1 MSGTATK
8 EKLTVRHLL
17 VVLTGIMI
25 TFGCSALCF
34 STWGLFQP
42 VVAEG
47 LGVEVTAFA
56 MYVTVM
62 YLTMT
67 FASPFAGKLL
77 QTMDIRIL
85 LSASAALVGCA
96 FLLMSFSNTIVLFYV
111 AAVMLGLGEITILW
125 LAIPTLIN
133 RWFVERAGFFIGLC
147 MAFTGIGGA
156 IWSAVFTALTASGVD
171 FHTIYLIWGVIALVT
186 SLPFTLFC
194 VRNSPEDCGLAPY
207 GEVFYE
213 HVCLAL
219 RAIDDGVAAVSA
231 RSSASFGTVNLGTT
245 FTTQDHYLPSLIR
258 DFEEAFDKR
267 VIVKVSQGF
276 TNYLTE
282 QLHRGTL
289 DVAFCGKRDN
299 EPDIA
304 YFPVKHC
311 ELALYVRDD
320 HPLASRE
327 TITFGELNDVDL
339 HTYRRGT
346 PIGERVAKMLEEAD
360 VRGASLGYD
369 DDVSMGSFLSYN
381 GGNAGALMLDS
392 LGAQLFSN
400 LHQVRVEGI
409 PEHFYTVYMAYHK
422 KHVHSRAVADF
433 IDFVKAYPGND
444 LIGQVLP
451 TAPAE

>member
-1 MSGTATK
+1 MNLSQLNYFK
-8 EKLTVRHLL
+8 KLAE
-17 VVLTGIMI
+17 VLHYTRAAQELFI
-25 TFGCSALCF
+25 T
-34 STWGLFQP
+34 Q
-42 VVAEG
+42 
-47 LGVEVTAFA
+47 
-56 MYVTVM
+56 
-62 YLTMT
+62 
-67 FASPFAGKLL
+67 
-77 QTMDIRIL
+77 
-85 LSASAALVGCA
+85 
-96 FLLMSFSNTIVLFYV
+96 
-111 AAVMLGLGEITILW
+111 
-125 LAIPTLIN
+125 PTLS
-133 RWFVERAGFFIGLC
+133 
-147 MAFTGIGGA
+147 GA
-156 IWSAVFTALTASGVD
+156 ISSLEKELGAPLFERNGRSVLLT
-171 FHTIYLIWGVIALVT
+171 
-186 SLPFTLFC
+186 
-194 VRNSPEDCGLAPY
+194 PY

-320 HPLASRE
+320 HPLASAD
-327 TITFGELNDVDL
+327 TITFAELNEVDL

-346 PIGERVAKMLEEAD
+346 PIGERVAKMFEEAD
-360 VRGASLGYD
+360 VRGVSLGYD

-381 GGNAGALMLDS
+381 GGNAGALLHGVYGLPQEARALPGRGRLHRLREGLSGQRPHRPGAADS
-392 LGAQLFSN
+392 AGRVGAPGPIGRDGRAADVWVSGRSTAQP
-400 LHQVRVEGI
+400 VRS
-409 PEHFYTVYMAYHK
+409 
-422 KHVHSRAVADF
+422 SRLSDCRLWSFCAVCGHLLREAG
-433 IDFVKAYPGND
+433 KARP
-444 LIGQVLP
+444 VVV
-451 TAPAE
+451 

>member
-1 MSGTATK
+1 MSLINYDQGRIAQSENGPTS
-8 EKLTVRHLL
+8 LTVALGGTMNL
-17 VVLTGIMI
+17 SQLNYFKKLAEVLHYTRAAQELFI
-25 TFGCSALCF
+25 T
-34 STWGLFQP
+34 Q
-42 VVAEG
+42 
-47 LGVEVTAFA
+47 
-56 MYVTVM
+56 
-62 YLTMT
+62 
-67 FASPFAGKLL
+67 
-77 QTMDIRIL
+77 
-85 LSASAALVGCA
+85 
-96 FLLMSFSNTIVLFYV
+96 
-111 AAVMLGLGEITILW
+111 
-125 LAIPTLIN
+125 PTLS
-133 RWFVERAGFFIGLC
+133 
-147 MAFTGIGGA
+147 GA
-156 IWSAVFTALTASGVD
+156 ISSLEKELGAPLFERNGRSVLLT
-171 FHTIYLIWGVIALVT
+171 
-186 SLPFTLFC
+186 
-194 VRNSPEDCGLAPY
+194 PY

-320 HPLASRE
+320 HPLASAD
-327 TITFGELNDVDL
+327 TITFAELNEVDL

-360 VRGASLGYD
+360 VRGVSLGLRRRCVHGV
-369 DDVSMGSFLSYN
+369 VSLLQRRQRRSAYAGLA
-381 GGNAGALMLDS
+381 GRPAVQQPAPGARRGHPGALLHGVYGLPQEARALPGRGRLHRLREGLS
-392 LGAQLFSN
+392 GQRPHRPGAAGSAGRVGAPGPIGRDGRAADVWVSGRSTAQP
-400 LHQVRVEGI
+400 VRS
-409 PEHFYTVYMAYHK
+409 
-422 KHVHSRAVADF
+422 SRLSDCRLWSFCAVCGHLLREAG
-433 IDFVKAYPGND
+433 KARP
-444 LIGQVLP
+444 VVV
-451 TAPAE
+451 

>member
-1 MSGTATK
+1 MPGPA
-8 EKLTVRHLL
+8 
-17 VVLTGIMI
+17 
-25 TFGCSALCF
+25 
-34 STWGLFQP
+34 
-42 VVAEG
+42 
-47 LGVEVTAFA
+47 
-56 MYVTVM
+56 
-62 YLTMT
+62 
-67 FASPFAGKLL
+67 
-77 QTMDIRIL
+77 
-85 LSASAALVGCA
+85 
-96 FLLMSFSNTIVLFYV
+96 
-111 AAVMLGLGEITILW
+111 
-125 LAIPTLIN
+125 
-133 RWFVERAGFFIGLC
+133 
-147 MAFTGIGGA
+147 
-156 IWSAVFTALTASGVD
+156 
-171 FHTIYLIWGVIALVT
+171 
-186 SLPFTLFC
+186 
-194 VRNSPEDCGLAPY
+194 
-207 GEVFYE
+207 
-213 HVCLAL
+213 

-320 HPLASRE
+320 HPLASAD
-327 TITFGELNDVDL
+327 TITFAELNEVDL

-346 PIGERVAKMLEEAD
+346 PIGELVAKMLEEAD
-360 VRGASLGYD
+360 VRGVSLGYD

-409 PEHFYTVYMAYHK
+409 PEHFYTVYMAYHIPGRGRL
-422 KHVHSRAVADF
+422 HRLREGLSGQRPHRPGAAGSAGRVGAPGPIGRDGRAADAWVSGRSTAQSVRSSRLSDCRLWSFCAVCGHLLREAG
-433 IDFVKAYPGND
+433 KARS
-444 LIGQVLP
+444 VVV
-451 TAPAE
+451 

>member
-1 MSGTATK
+1 MNLSQLNYFK
-8 EKLTVRHLL
+8 KLAE
-17 VVLTGIMI
+17 VLHYTRAAQELFI
-25 TFGCSALCF
+25 T
-34 STWGLFQP
+34 Q
-42 VVAEG
+42 
-47 LGVEVTAFA
+47 
-56 MYVTVM
+56 
-62 YLTMT
+62 
-67 FASPFAGKLL
+67 
-77 QTMDIRIL
+77 
-85 LSASAALVGCA
+85 
-96 FLLMSFSNTIVLFYV
+96 
-111 AAVMLGLGEITILW
+111 
-125 LAIPTLIN
+125 PTLS
-133 RWFVERAGFFIGLC
+133 
-147 MAFTGIGGA
+147 GA
-156 IWSAVFTALTASGVD
+156 ISSLEKELGAPLFERNGRSVLLT
-171 FHTIYLIWGVIALVT
+171 
-186 SLPFTLFC
+186 
-194 VRNSPEDCGLAPY
+194 PY

-267 VIVKVSQGF
+267 VIVKVFQGF

-327 TITFGELNDVDL
+327 TIT
-339 HTYRRGT
+339 
-346 PIGERVAKMLEEAD
+346 
-360 VRGASLGYD
+360 LGYD
-369 DDVSMGSFLSYN
+369 DDVSMGSSLSYN

-400 LHQVRVEGI
+400 LHQVRVEGV

-422 KHVHSRAVADF
+422 KHVHSRAVTDF

-451 TAPAE
+451 EAAGE

>member
-1 MSGTATK
+1 MNLSQLNYFK
-8 EKLTVRHLL
+8 KLAE
-17 VVLTGIMI
+17 VLHYTRAAQELFI
-25 TFGCSALCF
+25 T
-34 STWGLFQP
+34 Q
-42 VVAEG
+42 
-47 LGVEVTAFA
+47 
-56 MYVTVM
+56 
-62 YLTMT
+62 
-67 FASPFAGKLL
+67 
-77 QTMDIRIL
+77 
-85 LSASAALVGCA
+85 
-96 FLLMSFSNTIVLFYV
+96 
-111 AAVMLGLGEITILW
+111 
-125 LAIPTLIN
+125 PTLS
-133 RWFVERAGFFIGLC
+133 
-147 MAFTGIGGA
+147 GA
-156 IWSAVFTALTASGVD
+156 ISSLEKELGAPLFERNGRSVLLT
-171 FHTIYLIWGVIALVT
+171 
-186 SLPFTLFC
+186 
-194 VRNSPEDCGLAPY
+194 PY

-311 ELALYVRDD
+311 ELAFYVRDD
-320 HPLASRE
+320 HPLASAD
-327 TITFGELNDVDL
+327 TITFAELNEVDL

-360 VRGASLGYD
+360 VRGVSLGYD

-392 LGAQLFSN
+392 LGAQRVQQPAPGARRGHPGAL
-400 LHQVRVEGI
+400 LHGVYGLPQEARALPGRGRLHRLREGLSGQRPHRPGAADSAGRVGAPGPIGRDGRAADVWVSGRSTAQPVRS
-409 PEHFYTVYMAYHK
+409 
-422 KHVHSRAVADF
+422 SRLSDCRLWSFCAVCGHLLREAG
-433 IDFVKAYPGND
+433 KARP
-444 LIGQVLP
+444 VVV
-451 TAPAE
+451 

>member
-1 MSGTATK
+1 MNLSQLNYFK
-8 EKLTVRHLL
+8 KLAE
-17 VVLTGIMI
+17 VLHYTRAAQELFI
-25 TFGCSALCF
+25 T
-34 STWGLFQP
+34 Q
-42 VVAEG
+42 
-47 LGVEVTAFA
+47 
-56 MYVTVM
+56 
-62 YLTMT
+62 
-67 FASPFAGKLL
+67 
-77 QTMDIRIL
+77 
-85 LSASAALVGCA
+85 
-96 FLLMSFSNTIVLFYV
+96 
-111 AAVMLGLGEITILW
+111 
-125 LAIPTLIN
+125 PTLS
-133 RWFVERAGFFIGLC
+133 
-147 MAFTGIGGA
+147 GA
-156 IWSAVFTALTASGVD
+156 ISSLEKELGAPLFERNGRSVLLT
-171 FHTIYLIWGVIALVT
+171 
-186 SLPFTLFC
+186 
-194 VRNSPEDCGLAPY
+194 PY

-400 LHQVRVEGI
+400 LHQVRVEGVLGALLHGAHGLSQEARALAGRHRFHRLRQGLPGQRPHRPGAARGGGRVGAPGPI
-409 PEHFYTVYMAYHK
+409 GRGGRSANVWVSGRPTVGAARPPRPPDCRLW
-422 KHVHSRAVADF
+422 SFCAVCGHLLREAG
-433 IDFVKAYPGND
+433 KARP
-444 LIGQVLP
+444 VVV
-451 TAPAE
+451 

>member
-1 MSGTATK
+1 MNLSQLNYFK
-8 EKLTVRHLL
+8 KLAE
-17 VVLTGIMI
+17 VLHYTRAAQELFI
-25 TFGCSALCF
+25 T
-34 STWGLFQP
+34 Q
-42 VVAEG
+42 
-47 LGVEVTAFA
+47 
-56 MYVTVM
+56 
-62 YLTMT
+62 
-67 FASPFAGKLL
+67 
-77 QTMDIRIL
+77 
-85 LSASAALVGCA
+85 
-96 FLLMSFSNTIVLFYV
+96 
-111 AAVMLGLGEITILW
+111 
-125 LAIPTLIN
+125 PTLS
-133 RWFVERAGFFIGLC
+133 
-147 MAFTGIGGA
+147 GA
-156 IWSAVFTALTASGVD
+156 ISSLEKELGAPLFERNGRSVLLT
-171 FHTIYLIWGVIALVT
+171 
-186 SLPFTLFC
+186 
-194 VRNSPEDCGLAPY
+194 PY

-231 RSSASFGTVNLGTT
+231 RSSASFGTVNLG
-245 FTTQDHYLPSLIR
+245 HYLHHPGPLPAEPHPRLRGGLRQAGHREGVPGIHQLPHRAAASGHAGCGLLR
-258 DFEEAFDKR
+258 QARQRARHRLLPGEA
-267 VIVKVSQGF
+267 
-276 TNYLTE
+276 L
-282 QLHRGTL
+282 RGWPL
-289 DVAFCGKRDN
+289 F
-299 EPDIA
+299 
-304 YFPVKHC
+304 
-311 ELALYVRDD
+311 VRDD

-392 LGAQLFSN
+392 LGVQLFSN

-444 LIGQVLP
+444 LVGQVLP

>member
-1 MSGTATK
+1 MSLINYDQGRIAQSENGPTS
-8 EKLTVRHLL
+8 LTVALGGTMNL
-17 VVLTGIMI
+17 SQLNYFKKLAEVLHYTRAAQELFI
-25 TFGCSALCF
+25 T
-34 STWGLFQP
+34 Q
-42 VVAEG
+42 
-47 LGVEVTAFA
+47 
-56 MYVTVM
+56 
-62 YLTMT
+62 
-67 FASPFAGKLL
+67 
-77 QTMDIRIL
+77 
-85 LSASAALVGCA
+85 
-96 FLLMSFSNTIVLFYV
+96 
-111 AAVMLGLGEITILW
+111 
-125 LAIPTLIN
+125 PTLS
-133 RWFVERAGFFIGLC
+133 
-147 MAFTGIGGA
+147 GA
-156 IWSAVFTALTASGVD
+156 ISSLEKELGAPLFERNGRSVLLT
-171 FHTIYLIWGVIALVT
+171 
-186 SLPFTLFC
+186 
-194 VRNSPEDCGLAPY
+194 PY

-219 RAIDDGVAAVSA
+219 RAIDDGVAAVA

-320 HPLASRE
+320 HPLASAD
-327 TITFGELNDVDL
+327 TITFAELNEVDL

-360 VRGASLGYD
+360 VRGVSLGYD

-381 GGNAGALMLDS
+381 SGNAGALMLDS

-409 PEHFYTVYMAYHK
+409 PERFYTVYMAYHK

-451 TAPAE
+451 AAPAE

>member
-1 MSGTATK
+1 M
-8 EKLTVRHLL
+8 
-17 VVLTGIMI
+17 
-25 TFGCSALCF
+25 
-34 STWGLFQP
+34 
-42 VVAEG
+42 
-47 LGVEVTAFA
+47 
-56 MYVTVM
+56 
-62 YLTMT
+62 
-67 FASPFAGKLL
+67 
-77 QTMDIRIL
+77 
-85 LSASAALVGCA
+85 
-96 FLLMSFSNTIVLFYV
+96 
-111 AAVMLGLGEITILW
+111 
-125 LAIPTLIN
+125 
-133 RWFVERAGFFIGLC
+133 
-147 MAFTGIGGA
+147 
-156 IWSAVFTALTASGVD
+156 
-171 FHTIYLIWGVIALVT
+171 
-186 SLPFTLFC
+186 
-194 VRNSPEDCGLAPY
+194 
-207 GEVFYE
+207 
-213 HVCLAL
+213 
-219 RAIDDGVAAVSA
+219 
-231 RSSASFGTVNLGTT
+231 
-245 FTTQDHYLPSLIR
+245 
-258 DFEEAFDKR
+258 
-267 VIVKVSQGF
+267 KVSQGF

-369 DDVSMGSFLSYN
+369 DDVSMGSFLSYS

-400 LHQVRVEGI
+400 LHQVRVEGV

-422 KHVHSRAVADF
+422 KHVHSRAVTDF

-444 LIGQVLP
+444 LVGQVLP
-451 TAPAE
+451 EAAGELGASGPIGRGGRAADVWVSGRPTVGAARPPRPPDCRLWSFCAVCGHLLREAGKARPVVV

>member
-1 MSGTATK
+1 MNLSQLNYFK
-8 EKLTVRHLL
+8 KLAE
-17 VVLTGIMI
+17 VLHYTRAAQELFI
-25 TFGCSALCF
+25 T
-34 STWGLFQP
+34 Q
-42 VVAEG
+42 
-47 LGVEVTAFA
+47 
-56 MYVTVM
+56 
-62 YLTMT
+62 
-67 FASPFAGKLL
+67 
-77 QTMDIRIL
+77 
-85 LSASAALVGCA
+85 
-96 FLLMSFSNTIVLFYV
+96 
-111 AAVMLGLGEITILW
+111 
-125 LAIPTLIN
+125 PTLS
-133 RWFVERAGFFIGLC
+133 
-147 MAFTGIGGA
+147 GA
-156 IWSAVFTALTASGVD
+156 ISSLEKELGAPLFERNRRSVLLT
-171 FHTIYLIWGVIALVT
+171 
-186 SLPFTLFC
+186 
-194 VRNSPEDCGLAPY
+194 PY

-213 HVCLAL
+213 YVCLAL

-245 FTTQDHYLPSLIR
+245 FTTQDHYLSSLIR

-311 ELALYVRDD
+311 ELALYVRD
-320 HPLASRE
+320 
-327 TITFGELNDVDL
+327 V
-339 HTYRRGT
+339 
-346 PIGERVAKMLEEAD
+346 
-360 VRGASLGYD
+360 SLRYD

-409 PEHFYTVYMAYHK
+409 PEHFYTVHMGYHK

>member
-1 MSGTATK
+1 MNLSQLNYFK
-8 EKLTVRHLL
+8 KLAE
-17 VVLTGIMI
+17 VLHYTRAAQELFI
-25 TFGCSALCF
+25 T
-34 STWGLFQP
+34 Q
-42 VVAEG
+42 
-47 LGVEVTAFA
+47 
-56 MYVTVM
+56 
-62 YLTMT
+62 
-67 FASPFAGKLL
+67 
-77 QTMDIRIL
+77 
-85 LSASAALVGCA
+85 
-96 FLLMSFSNTIVLFYV
+96 
-111 AAVMLGLGEITILW
+111 
-125 LAIPTLIN
+125 PTLS
-133 RWFVERAGFFIGLC
+133 
-147 MAFTGIGGA
+147 GA
-156 IWSAVFTALTASGVD
+156 ISSLEKELGAPLFERNGRSVLLT
-171 FHTIYLIWGVIALVT
+171 
-186 SLPFTLFC
+186 
-194 VRNSPEDCGLAPY
+194 PY

-282 QLHRGTL
+282 QLHRGML

-320 HPLASRE
+320 HPLASAD
-327 TITFGELNDVDL
+327 TITFAELNEVDL

-360 VRGASLGYD
+360 VRGVSLGYD

-400 LHQVRVEGI
+400 LHQVRVKGI

-422 KHVHSRAVADF
+422 KHVHFPGRGRLHRLREGLSGQRPHRPGAAGSAGRVGAPGPIGRDGRAADVWVSGRSTAQPVRSSRLSDCRLWSFCAVCGHLLREAG
-433 IDFVKAYPGND
+433 KARP
-444 LIGQVLP
+444 VVV
-451 TAPAE
+451 

>member
-1 MSGTATK
+1 MNLSQLNYFK
-8 EKLTVRHLL
+8 KLAE
-17 VVLTGIMI
+17 VLHYTRAAQELFI
-25 TFGCSALCF
+25 T
-34 STWGLFQP
+34 Q
-42 VVAEG
+42 
-47 LGVEVTAFA
+47 
-56 MYVTVM
+56 
-62 YLTMT
+62 
-67 FASPFAGKLL
+67 
-77 QTMDIRIL
+77 
-85 LSASAALVGCA
+85 
-96 FLLMSFSNTIVLFYV
+96 
-111 AAVMLGLGEITILW
+111 
-125 LAIPTLIN
+125 PTLS
-133 RWFVERAGFFIGLC
+133 
-147 MAFTGIGGA
+147 GA
-156 IWSAVFTALTASGVD
+156 ISSLEKELGAPLFERNGRSVLLT
-171 FHTIYLIWGVIALVT
+171 
-186 SLPFTLFC
+186 
-194 VRNSPEDCGLAPY
+194 PY

-267 VIVKVSQGF
+267 VIVKVFQGF

-320 HPLASRE
+320 HPLASAD
-327 TITFGELNDVDL
+327 TITFAELNEVDL

-360 VRGASLGYD
+360 VRGVSLGYD

-381 GGNAGALMLDS
+381 GGNA
-392 LGAQLFSN
+392 
-400 LHQVRVEGI
+400 
-409 PEHFYTVYMAYHK
+409 
-422 KHVHSRAVADF
+422 
-433 IDFVKAYPGND
+433 
-444 LIGQVLP
+444 
-451 TAPAE
+451 

>member
-1 MSGTATK
+1 MNLSQLNYFK
-8 EKLTVRHLL
+8 KLAE
-17 VVLTGIMI
+17 VLHYTRAAQELFI
-25 TFGCSALCF
+25 T
-34 STWGLFQP
+34 Q
-42 VVAEG
+42 
-47 LGVEVTAFA
+47 
-56 MYVTVM
+56 
-62 YLTMT
+62 
-67 FASPFAGKLL
+67 
-77 QTMDIRIL
+77 
-85 LSASAALVGCA
+85 
-96 FLLMSFSNTIVLFYV
+96 
-111 AAVMLGLGEITILW
+111 
-125 LAIPTLIN
+125 PTLS
-133 RWFVERAGFFIGLC
+133 
-147 MAFTGIGGA
+147 GA
-156 IWSAVFTALTASGVD
+156 ISSLEKELGAPLFERNGRSVLLT
-171 FHTIYLIWGVIALVT
+171 
-186 SLPFTLFC
+186 
-194 VRNSPEDCGLAPY
+194 PY

-289 DVAFCGKRDN
+289 DVVFCGKRDN

-320 HPLASRE
+320 HPLASAD
-327 TITFGELNDVDL
+327 TITFAELNEVDL

-360 VRGASLGYD
+360 VRGVSLGYD

-392 LGAQLFSN
+392 LGVQLFSN

-409 PEHFYTVYMAYHK
+409 PDHFYTVYMAYHK

-451 TAPAE
+451 AAPAE

>member
-1 MSGTATK
+1 MPGPA
-8 EKLTVRHLL
+8 
-17 VVLTGIMI
+17 
-25 TFGCSALCF
+25 
-34 STWGLFQP
+34 
-42 VVAEG
+42 
-47 LGVEVTAFA
+47 
-56 MYVTVM
+56 
-62 YLTMT
+62 
-67 FASPFAGKLL
+67 
-77 QTMDIRIL
+77 
-85 LSASAALVGCA
+85 
-96 FLLMSFSNTIVLFYV
+96 
-111 AAVMLGLGEITILW
+111 
-125 LAIPTLIN
+125 
-133 RWFVERAGFFIGLC
+133 
-147 MAFTGIGGA
+147 
-156 IWSAVFTALTASGVD
+156 
-171 FHTIYLIWGVIALVT
+171 
-186 SLPFTLFC
+186 
-194 VRNSPEDCGLAPY
+194 
-207 GEVFYE
+207 
-213 HVCLAL
+213 

-320 HPLASRE
+320 HPLASAD
-327 TITFGELNDVDL
+327 TITFAELNEVDL

-360 VRGASLGYD
+360 VRGVSLGYD

-409 PEHFYTVYMAYHK
+409 PEHFYTVYMAYHIPGRGRL
-422 KHVHSRAVADF
+422 HRLREGLSGQRPHRPGAAGSAGRVGAPGPIGRDGRAADAWVSGRSTAQSVRSSRLSDCRLWSFCAVCGHLLREAG
-433 IDFVKAYPGND
+433 KARS
-444 LIGQVLP
+444 VVV
-451 TAPAE
+451 